1 MTSHSDARVA
11 VVTCD
16 PLLPTGDAG
25 DAPLIKALSARGV
38 DVSVVSW
45 SDAAV
50 AWDAFDLTILRSSWD
65 YTERRDEFLR
75 WLDRVPRLHNPA
87 DVVRVNTD
95 KIYLRS
101 LAEAG
106 LPIVPTTFIEP
117 GAPLELPSSGQFVVK
132 PSVGAGSR
140 GAGRFDADQP
150 GELGRA
156 EAHAAHLH
164 AAGRTLLV
172 QPYLTGV
179 DSAGETALVFI
190 DGQFSHGIRKGRMLA
205 AGDSHQVDAEALF
218 VAENISARDP
228 SADEQR
234 VARRILDSITEQ
246 FGLDR
251 PLLYA
256 RIDLLPSEDG
266 PVLVE
271 AELTEPSLFLDRA
284 PDAGERLAEAI
295 LTRAG

>member
-1 MTSHSDARVA
+1 M
-11 VVTCD
+11 TCD

-25 DAPLIKALSARGV
+25 DAPLIKALTARGA
-38 DVSVVSW
+38 DVSIVSW
-45 SDAAV
+45 SDADV
-50 AWDAFDLTILRSSWD
+50 DWDDFDLTILRSSWD

-87 DVVRVNTD
+87 QVVRLNTD
-95 KIYLRS
+95 KIYLRT

-106 LPIVPTTFIEP
+106 LPVVPTAFIEP
-117 GAPLELPSSGQFVVK
+117 GEPVALPTSGQFVVK
-132 PSVGAGSR
+132 PSIGAGSR
-140 GAGRFDADQP
+140 GAGRFDADRP

-172 QPYLTGV
+172 QPYLAEV

-190 DGQFSHGIRKGRMLA
+190 DGEFSHAIRKGRMLA
-205 AGDSHQVDAEALF
+205 EGDSHQVDGEALF
-218 VAENISARDP
+218 VAENISARQP

-234 VARRILDSITEQ
+234 VARRILDSLTAQ

-256 RIDLLPSEDG
+256 RIDLLPSPDG

-284 PDAGERLAEAI
+284 ADAGERLAEAI
-295 LTRAG
+295 LTRLG